1 MLAFNQA
8 FLFLSVLLGGVNSII
23 GLLDKGLGFVFK
35 VGVKGFNQSL

>member
-8 FLFLSVLLGGVNSII
+8 FLFLSVFRGVNSII
-23 GLLDKGLGFVFK
+23 WLLDNGFGFVFK